1 MLFSLIMSTLDRLEF
16 AARES
21 LWTRFR
27 TEHLIRFFELRKQSK
42 EATMLA
48 EKGDQNSVAEFMRSH
63 KRLREDYEALKRDGF
78 DWKEEEERILAE
90 GDPSFQ
96 IKKEMV
102 EPLEN
107 LIQVVDQDTKESQE
121 KRQKIGR
128 LTVHLKKREEF
139 LVNYPGGTRE
149 ELAPDFPVPPA
160 EDPLAQKMPDCANF
174 FVPWCMEQFYQVKP
188 TRDKVF
194 EGRRLAGRFY
204 LHESSDDKQAALW
217 LLAAQR
223 VPELNVKG
231 TFRGPG
237 GKLIIATKAS
247 LGKTLASHI
256 VNTPDGC
263 PRWFWAKQIVR
274 LCEIADGLWDAGLC
288 YENMSLSDVLIHLDG
303 TMGLESIEK
312 IRPLASK
319 NDRTMIHSLG
329 AMLHL
334 AIFKMPKERSG
345 MVSTSLKEA
354 NRGALEF
361 IKLATIEDDEY
372 CYRHPISGNR
382 FVQFDLKKLVNSYP
396 CLGPI
401 KRPDPAKTGRKDEGL
416 IEVTEFVPQ
425 KNSKTVKKY
434 LKQYRLLECV
444 LARFGETSESCALPI
459 DIRFY
464 KLKGT
469 GPNVSD
475 SLFVEAWRFLIS
487 CHSSWQFGPRGYYM
501 TSGKTPCI
509 GCEDTFCHFA
519 TETKCLAI
527 GKWMANTLLRP
538 TGVPIPLPLDPLFIM
553 LVTQT
558 IHMFEGMRETE
569 AEREY
574 ERLLEDRE
582 NLIWKV
588 GQGIRTADEFKTS
601 LQRIEIPVL
610 VSWLCKPT
618 PVDRNALVGG
628 LNAVPLGKLT
638 DSYALLIEW
647 IGSCTEMQI
656 RWFLMEATGSPVL
669 NSNGDF
675 RLDVYLSDGG
685 LKGTNAQ
692 ICEPKSLTL
701 PVVRDKELFFAI
713 MDFKGPFLFYG
724 KDKE

>member
-1 MLFSLIMSTLDRLEF
+1 M
-16 AARES
+16 
-21 LWTRFR
+21 
-27 TEHLIRFFELRKQSK
+27 
-42 EATMLA
+42 
-48 EKGDQNSVAEFMRSH
+48 AEFMRSH
-63 KRLREDYEALKRDGF
+63 KRLREDYEALKKDGF
-78 DWKEEEERILAE
+78 DWTKGEELILAE

-96 IKKEMV
+96 IPKGMV
-102 EPLEN
+102 EPLKA
-107 LIQVVDQDTKESQE
+107 LIQEVDQETKESQE

-128 LTVHLKKREEF
+128 LMTHLKRREEF
-139 LVNYPGGTRE
+139 LVNYPGGTRT
-149 ELAPDFPVPPA
+149 ELAPEFPVPPTN
-160 EDPLAQKMPDCANF
+160 DPLAQSMPDCARF
-174 FVPWCMEQFYQVKP
+174 FVPWCMEQFYQVK
-188 TRDKVF
+188 TIRDKVF

-204 LHESSDDKQAALW
+204 LHESRDDKQASLW
-217 LLAAQR
+217 LLAAQK

-231 TFRGPG
+231 TFRGAN
-237 GKLIIATKAS
+237 GKLIVATKAS

-256 VNTPDGC
+256 TDTPNEC

-274 LCEIADGLWDAGLC
+274 LCEIADGLWHADLC
-288 YENMSLSDVLIHLDG
+288 YDNMSLRDVLIQLDG
-303 TMGLESIEK
+303 TMALESLDK
-312 IRPLASK
+312 IRHLALR

-329 AMLHL
+329 KMLHFS
-334 AIFKMPKERSG
+334 IFKMPKERSG
-345 MVSTSLKEA
+345 LIATGLKEA
-354 NRGALEF
+354 NREALEF
-361 IKLATIEDDEY
+361 IKLATLEDEEY
-372 CYRHPISGNR
+372 CYRHPITKHS
-382 FVQFDLKKLVNSYP
+382 FVQFQLKRMVNSCPYV
-396 CLGPI
+396 GPP
-401 KRPDPAKTGRKDEGL
+401 KRPELANPGRKDEGL
-416 IEVTEFVPQ
+416 IQVTEFVPQ

-444 LARFGETSESCALPI
+444 LERFGETLENCGLPI

-464 KLKGT
+464 KVKGT

-487 CHSSWQFGPRGYYM
+487 CHSLWQFGPRGYYM
-501 TSGKTPCI
+501 ANGKSPCF

-519 TETKCLAI
+519 TESRCLAI

-558 IHMFEGMRETE
+558 IHMFEGMEETE

-588 GQGIRTADEFKTS
+588 GQGIRTADEFKTC

-618 PVDRNALVGG
+618 PVDRIALIRG
-628 LNAVPLGKLT
+628 LNTFPLRKLT
-638 DSYALLIEW
+638 DCVTMLIEW
-647 IGSCTEMQI
+647 IKTCTEMQI
-656 RWFLMEATGSPVL
+656 RWFLMEVTGSPVL
-669 NSNGDF
+669 KSNEVF
-675 RLDVYLSDGG
+675 SLDVYLSDEG